1 MEQHETPDGTH
12 YWSYSADG
20 PARPYVVEA
29 LTRRECATAAMEEV
43 IKQTA
48 EVANGLAHD

>member
-1 MEQHETPDGTH
+1 MEQHLDKDGKP
-12 YWSYSADG
+12 YWAYAADG
-20 PARPYVVEA
+20 PARPYVVESDTFA
-29 LTRRECATAAMEEV
+29 GCATAAMEEV